1 MTVRVV
7 LPYPLQVLAHADAEV
22 TLDVAGNVTPGSIL
36 DALEARYPALRGT
49 IRDPVTGTRRPY
61 LRYYACLQ
69 DFSLADPDAPL
80 PAEVAHGTEPFI
92 ILASIAGG

>member
-7 LPYPLQVLAHADAEV
+7 LPYPLQMLAGVGAEID
-22 TLDVAGNVTPGSIL
+22 LEIGGDVTPRTIV
-36 DALEARYPALRGT
+36 DALEARHPALKGT
-49 IRDPVTGTRRPY
+49 VRDAATGKRRPY
-61 LRYYACLQ
+61 LRFYACRQ

-80 PAEVAHGTEPFI
+80 PADVASGREPFI